1 MLQMK
6 RKIFWLEP
14 EHPAMVETIQTK
26 AAALTG
32 SKPEHSAVIRAIVDT
47 LAEWCSPSSPEFDGF
62 IAKAQHAHTL
72 RGLDRQPRNYYVWP
86 RNFLQLRKAT
96 TQLAE
101 LGILVDESMLVRLAL
116 EEIAARFES
125 GDNLF
130 IAGFSEK
137 VAASIAPKGRASNTK
152 VLGAI
157 PLKMASD

>member
-6 RKIFWLEP
+6 RKIFWLES
-14 EHPAMVETIQTK
+14 EHPALVESIQTK
-26 AAALTG
+26 AGSCTG
-32 SKPEHSAVIRAIVDT
+32 SKPEHSAVIRAVVDT
-47 LAEWCSPSSPEFDGF
+47 IADWCNPSSPEFDGF
-62 IAKAQHAHTL
+62 VQKTQTAHTL

-86 RNFLQLRKAT
+86 RNFIQLRKAT

-101 LGILVDESMLVRLAL
+101 LGILVDESMLVRLAI

-125 GDNLF
+125 GDASF
-130 IAGFSEK
+130 IAGFSQK

-152 VLGAI
+152 VLGGV